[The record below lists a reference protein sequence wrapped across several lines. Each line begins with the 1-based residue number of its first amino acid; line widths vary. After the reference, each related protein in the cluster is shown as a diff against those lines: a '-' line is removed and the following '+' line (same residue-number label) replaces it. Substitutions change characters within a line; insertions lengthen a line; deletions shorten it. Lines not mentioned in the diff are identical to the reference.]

1 MSDLLTR
8 LNRNPLTGWLAKRAG
23 LPDPVPFRRATGSY
37 VERPLGGKTAQLF
50 ASGGFAFEA
59 LRKTVVDAG
68 AELWQ
73 ASDERSI
80 GLVVMDA
87 TGLSAVSDLRK
98 LYYAFH
104 PIARRI
110 RKNGRVLLMARPVED
125 AASPASAAAARG
137 VEGFCRSLGKE
148 LGRFG
153 TTANLAYVDA
163 DAVDR
168 LDGVVRFFCGPQS
181 AYVSGQAVTVTADV
195 ASPADVPVVDV
206 LAGKV
211 ALVTGGARG
220 IGLASARRLAQEG
233 AQVVCLDVPAMS
245 DELSAVCEELGAT
258 PLALD
263 VTAEDAPRRLA
274 RILDEQFGGVDVVVH
289 NAGVTRDRAIANLRE
304 SYWDLVLR
312 VNLEAI
318 VAIDE
323 ALMKGGVLHD
333 GVLRDG
339 GRIVCMSSISG
350 VAGNAG
356 QTNYA
361 TTKAALIGYVAAQA
375 PRLADRGITVNAIA
389 PGFIETAMTNA
400 MPFAMRE
407 VGRRLN
413 SLKQGGLPE
422 DVGETV
428 CFLASPGAYGVTGQT
443 LRVCGQAM
451 IGA

>member
-1 MSDLLTR
+1 MPDLLTK
-8 LNRNPLTGWLAKRAG
+8 LNKNPLTGWLAKRAG
-23 LPDPVPFRRATGSY
+23 LPDPMPLRRAVGGY
-37 VERPLGGKTAQLF
+37 VDRPLAGQTAQLF
-50 ASGGFAFEA
+50 DTGGYAFANLREA
-59 LRKTVVDAG
+59 VLEAG
-68 AELWQ
+68 ADLGQ
-73 ASDERSI
+73 PSRERD
-80 GLVVMDA
+80 LDFVLMDA
-87 TGLSAVSDLRK
+87 TGLATASDLRK

-104 PIARRI
+104 TIARRI
-110 RKNGRVLLMARPVED
+110 RKNGRVLLVARGEAPD
-125 AASPASAAAARG
+125 PPAAAAARG

-153 TTANLAYVDA
+153 TTANLAYVDP

-181 AYVSGQAVTVTADV
+181 AYVSGQALTVTAGV
-195 ASPADVPVVDV
+195 AAPTESPVVDV
-206 LAGKV
+206 LDGKV

-220 IGLASARRLAQEG
+220 IGLATARRLALEG

-245 DELSAVCEELGAT
+245 GELDEVCDELGAT

-263 VTAEDAPRRLA
+263 VTAGDAPSRLA
-274 RILDEQFGGVDVVVH
+274 AFLDERFGGVDVVVH
-289 NAGVTRDRAIANLRE
+289 NAGVTRDKSIANMRE

-323 ALMKGGVLHD
+323 TLLND
-333 GVLRDG
+333 DVLRES

-361 TTKAALIGYVAAQA
+361 TTKAALIGYVAARA
-375 PRLADRGITVNAIA
+375 PRLAERGITVNAVA
-389 PGFIETAMTNA
+389 PGFIETAMTDA
-400 MPFAMRE
+400 MPLAMRE

-413 SLKQGGLPE
+413 SLKQGGLPD
-422 DVGETV
+422 DVAEAV
-428 CFLASPGAYGVTGQT
+428 CFLSSPGTYGVTGNT